1 MTCYAS
7 TLAVGRLTP
16 ELLSDT
22 PEKRWPE
29 LKNFNFAMK
38 VINGF
43 VKIKTTSKSTRV
55 VKPSVNA
62 KP

>member
-29 LKNFNFAMK
+29 LKKLNFAMK

-43 VKIKTTSKSTRV
+43 VKI
-55 VKPSVNA
+55 
-62 KP
+62 